1 MSISARRLTLA
12 ATGFLIVA
20 AFFLATEHRAHAF
33 GLLPVLLL
41 LACPLLHIFAHGGHG
56 GHRHPSDRQD
66 GDPQAAADRVRHGT
80 HADNVPTRSA
90 P

>member
-1 MSISARRLTLA
+1 MNISARRLTLA

-66 GDPQAAADRVRHGT
+66 GDPQAAAGRVRHGT
-80 HADNVPTRSA
+80 HADNVPTRGA

>member
-1 MSISARRLTLA
+1 MSSSARRLTLA

-33 GLLPVLLL
+33 GLLPFLLL

-56 GHRHPSDRQD
+56 GHEHTSDRPD
-66 GDPQAAADRVRHGT
+66 GDRQGAADRVAHGA
-80 HADNVPTRSA
+80 HANNSATRRS

>member
-1 MSISARRLTLA
+1 MSTSARRFTLA

-33 GLLPVLLL
+33 GLLPFLLL
-41 LACPLLHIFAHGGHG
+41 LACPLLHVFAHGGHG
-56 GHRHPSDRQD
+56 GHGHTSDRPD
-66 GDPQAAADRVRHGT
+66 GDRQAAADRVAHGT
-80 HADNVPTRSA
+80 HADNFPTRGA